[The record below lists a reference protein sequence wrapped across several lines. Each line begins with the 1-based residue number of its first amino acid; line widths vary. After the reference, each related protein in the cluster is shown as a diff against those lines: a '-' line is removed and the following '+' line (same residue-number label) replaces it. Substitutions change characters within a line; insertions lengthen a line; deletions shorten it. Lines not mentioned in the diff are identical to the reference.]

1 MDSVETLMRM
11 KNEIEENKS
20 KKARLEGE
28 LDSILSSL
36 DDMGIGSI
44 DEAEAKLKTL
54 EEEEEKLDGELK
66 EQVDKL
72 MESYDWSFA

>member
-1 MDSVETLMRM
+1 MDSVDTLMKM
-11 KNEIEENKS
+11 KNEIEENKG

-36 DDMGIGSI
+36 NDMGIGSI
-44 DEAEAKLKTL
+44 DEAEAKLKEL